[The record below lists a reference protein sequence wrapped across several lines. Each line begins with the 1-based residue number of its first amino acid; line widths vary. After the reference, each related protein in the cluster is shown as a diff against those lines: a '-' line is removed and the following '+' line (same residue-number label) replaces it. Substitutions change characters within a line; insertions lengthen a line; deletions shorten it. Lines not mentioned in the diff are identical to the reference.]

1 MAELKG
7 TIRLDTS
14 EVINKLKGVGAEGDK
29 AFKQI
34 QDAFNKKL
42 QVPDTSNAA
51 KAFDAMRT
59 SLSASISEQKSA
71 LASLIATGQ
80 QGSQAFTDVKTQL
93 LASAQ
98 EARKLDN
105 ALEAVNKE
113 VDSVNSKKI
122 TIGDQLKQGLASGI
136 AGGLIGGGVAGAVSQ
151 GVGLIT
157 EGFSKAISLGS
168 EFQTGMASLSA
179 VTGATGPLLEKLGGS
194 ARDLST
200 QFGGGVNAQL
210 GLFQVTLSKIGPQ
223 LAQSPEALAKFA
235 ENVNIL
241 SKTDSALGAAGAVDA
256 LTGSMLQ
263 FGVDVN
269 NSNEV
274 ASESTRFINVLAASA
289 KVGSATVSQVA
300 EAVAVVGAT
309 AKNANQS
316 FEGTNAALQVLASK
330 SLVGAQAGTAL
341 TTVLVKLQSQ
351 SAEGDDALA
360 ALGTSSAE
368 LGQLLNE
375 QGLPAAMAKLGG
387 AMDKLGSQAEKNALL
402 NKLFGEGGQN
412 AAAALLSGKDML
424 AQFTEGV
431 TGTNSA
437 TEQAAVNMNT
447 FAEFMSRLRAQVEDF
462 AVGAFD
468 GISKFVSFIS
478 ERLGPV
484 LGNLVEKF
492 STYFQKIWTVV
503 QPILAVVG
511 AGIVTWLVQSVT
523 TAATVLATLYD
534 IANRVFTAIGRA
546 VQPVID
552 QFKRFFGAQEEG
564 FDIVTAFGEYLDI
577 LITAISETGAVVAEV
592 GGFLVELLITPLQM
606 AMSVVADLVG
616 FFADFNK
623 EQKDTGK
630 NVKEN
635 KPLIDQLK
643 ETFNNIKGTIAG
655 LTESFG
661 LLKEV
666 VGQFFERLRSLDIA
680 GAIASF
686 SNLGQRLGKAYDT
699 GFNNATEK
707 TFDALGN
714 VVPAASATQSAFKI
728 IKEQIDEAAK
738 KALTAS
744 AQEVAAIKKT
754 LSERTNAALQAKKLT
769 ADEAVE
775 LNKLID
781 LLRSKA
787 SSGGSS
793 LATKQTEFDLIKKE
807 LEAEQKR
814 AENQTRLLKTEAD
827 GKLSKQGQ
835 IDLDTKALEIAK
847 KLQAEYAR
855 IFGFGDKEIISKLN
869 FKTDKDQNPLQ
880 VLADINKQF
889 ADLAGTA
896 IAAQLKVSAQI
907 AFDPAAAVDNAK
919 DALKGVEDAFRGNAE
934 SLAKGL
940 IDKQAF
946 AQTVEGLGQTLKNNI
961 ETLNLALPQIKD
973 EKAQKAVAELVT
985 SLQKKIEELQSKGA
999 EALAK
1004 LDAEAAKKRIDL
1016 NKRTAELLLADEAK
1030 NRAEILKLLNEN
1042 IDLETK
1048 LKIDALTGSA
1058 EMRAEETRIIIAEA
1072 DKQRKA
1078 LLDKYREPLPGL
1090 SGFAVGFLAS
1100 LSTAFDEAARKQKAQ
1115 RDATIEGLRKEESDL
1130 KESLKN
1136 EEGSIQ
1142 SFYQK
1147 QAELKKKLAEAD
1159 NGGIPILKAIEGGLL
1174 AQGSKAIEKFSTK
1187 AFEDFKTA
1195 AESGASVMSTL
1206 GDATIA
1212 LLGGALAKATAD
1224 GKLSV
1229 KELIG
1234 TLLDGLNAIA
1244 PIIIAQMFGLYASSP
1259 NPANVATLGG
1269 AGATAAAIVTASFL
1283 ALVNIARAAVGVD
1296 QGIVGITKAYSKRP
1310 SQRDVIPALMRIG
1323 ESAIVPEAT
1332 QKNEGILTWFNKTH
1346 GYWQD
1351 YAMQQLSV
1359 AELQKMIE
1367 KKGGST
1373 MQLPPSNM
1381 RLDFGTSRQ
1390 VVTLEMN
1397 NAMMQAEM
1405 KMLRK
1410 EIRSLK
1416 GEISTYQKVEI
1427 IPRVDADGFIK
1438 HIYQRNASRRRAH

>member
-14 EVINKLKGVGAEGDK
+14 EVINNLKGVGAEGDK

-51 KAFDAMRT
+51 KAFDAVRT

-122 TIGDQLKQGLASGI
+122 TIGDELKQGLASGI

-151 GVGLIT
+151 GIAILT
-157 EGFSKAISLGS
+157 EGIGKVISLGS
-168 EFQTGMASLSA
+168 EFQTGMAGLSA
-179 VTGATGPLLEKLGGS
+179 ITGVSGDALDKLGER
-194 ARDLST
+194 ARDLAI
-200 QFGGGVNAQL
+200 QFGGGANAQIASMQ
-210 GLFQVTLSKIGPQ
+210 GILSKLGPE
-223 LAQSPEALAKFA
+223 LAGKPEALGKIA
-235 ENVNIL
+235 ENINIL
-241 SKTDSALGAAGAVDA
+241 GKASGLDAAASMNALLDSMA
-256 LTGSMLQ
+256 Q
-263 FGVDVN
+263 FGVDA
-269 NSNEV
+269 SDADV
-274 ASESTRFINVLAASA
+274 AARESARMINVLAASA
-289 KVGSATVSQVA
+289 KVGSAEIPQVT
-300 EAVAVVGAT
+300 EAVLQAGVAAKGA
-309 AKNANQS
+309 NIS
-316 FEGTNAALQVLASK
+316 FEETNAAIQVMAKGGKFGSEAGVALRNVITSIAAPSADAIESLSKMGISASDLAR
-330 SLVGAQAGTAL
+330 TL
-341 TTVLVKLQSQ
+341 TTKG
-351 SAEGDDALA
+351 AGAAFEIYREG
-360 ALGTSSAE
+360 
-368 LGQLLNE
+368 LN
-375 QGLPAAMAKLGG
+375 
-387 AMDKLGSQAEKNALL
+387 KLGSDEERLAASAAIFGKENASAAGILAENAPLIGRWT
-402 NKLFGEGGQN
+402 KEI
-412 AAAALLSGKDML
+412 
-424 AQFTEGV
+424 
-431 TGTNSA
+431 TGTQSA
-437 TEQAAVNMNT
+437 TEQATVNMAT
-447 FAEFMSRLRAQVEDF
+447 FSEFISRLRSRVEDF
-462 AVGAFD
+462 AIGAFQ
-468 GISKFVSFIS
+468 GFSKFFSFIQ

-484 LGNLVEKF
+484 FERLINTIAPV
-492 STYFQKIWTVV
+492 FQKILAVLQPVMAAIGGILITEFVGAVTVASTVV
-503 QPILAVVG
+503 
-511 AGIVTWLVQSVT
+511 S
-523 TAATVLATLYD
+523 TLYD
-534 IANRVFTAIGRA
+534 IVNRVFTAIARA
-546 VQPVID
+546 AQPIVD
-552 QFKRFFGAQEEG
+552 AFKKIFGGMGEG
-564 FDIVTAFGEYLDI
+564 FDVVQAFGTLLDI
-577 LITAISETGAVVAEV
+577 LVTTISETGAVVAEV
-592 GGFLVELLITPLQM
+592 GGLIIEFLVTPLQI
-606 AMSVVADLVG
+606 AFSAIADVVTYFGKFFSTSKDVG
-616 FFADFNK
+616 K
-623 EQKDTGK
+623 VT
-630 NVKEN
+630 KEN
-635 KPLIDQLK
+635 KPLIESLK
-643 ETFNNIKGTIAG
+643 DTFNNIKGTIGG

-666 VGQFFERLRSLDIA
+666 IGQFFERLRSLDIA

-787 SSGGSS
+787 SSGGAS

-869 FKTDKDQNPLQ
+869 FKTDKDQNRLQ

-1016 NKRTAELLLADEAK
+1016 NKRTADILLADEAK
-1030 NRAEILKLLNEN
+1030 NRAQILKLLNEN

-1048 LKIDALTGSA
+1048 LKIDALTGTA
-1058 EMRAEETRIIIAEA
+1058 ELKAEETQIILAEA
-1072 DKQRKA
+1072 EKQRKA
-1078 LLDKYREPLPGL
+1078 LLEKYREPISGL
-1090 SGFAVGFLAS
+1090 SGFALGFLES
-1100 LSTAFDEAARKQKAQ
+1100 LGTAYDEAARKQKAQ

-1136 EEGSIQ
+1136 KEGSIQ

-1147 QAELKKKLAEAD
+1147 QAELQKKMAEAD

-1296 QGIVGITKAYSKRP
+1296 QGIVGVTKAYSKRP

-1367 KKGGST
+1367 KKGGT
-1373 MQLPPSNM
+1373 AMQLPMSNM
-1381 RLDFGTSRQ
+1381 KLGIGTSQQ
-1390 VVTLEMN
+1390 VVVLEMN
-1397 NAMMQAEM
+1397 NAAMQAEM
-1405 KMLRK
+1405 RLLRK
-1410 EIRSLK
+1410 EVRSLK
-1416 GEISTYQKVEI
+1416 GEINTYQKVEI